1 MLRDANRRILRATLA
16 AVFTVGMLAAA
27 DASFD
32 SAGVRIHYLDEGT
45 GEPVLLIHGYT
56 MTAVRQWSDPGIIK
70 GLSDHYRVIALD
82 VRGHGQSDKPHDPQS
97 YGMQMAEDAIRL
109 LDHLKIPK
117 AHIVGYSMGAF
128 LTAQLL
134 TTHPDRFV
142 TATLGGAGA
151 KLGDGS
157 AFNQIADSLEQGKGI
172 GPLVTLLTP
181 PGQQP
186 PPPEQVAAISKMILV
201 GNDPLAL
208 AAVSR
213 SLIGLHA
220 SEAKI
225 RANRV
230 PVLALVGDA
239 DPLKVDV
246 DALDGVLPHLRIVV
260 IPGATHPTAPANPL
274 FLSTLKAFLSE
285 HPSAAKRAA
294 SRN

>member
-1 MLRDANRRILRATLA
+1 MLREANHRISRAALA

-82 VRGHGQSDKPHDPQS
+82 VRGHGQSDKPHDPQA

-134 TTHPDRFV
+134 TTHPDHFL

-151 KLGDGS
+151 KVGDGS

-208 AAVSR
+208 AAVAR
-213 SLIGLHA
+213 SLNGLHA

-230 PVLALVGDA
+230 PALALVGDA

-274 FLSTLKAFLSE
+274 FLSTLKGFLAD
-285 HPSAAKRAA
+285 HPSAAKSAA